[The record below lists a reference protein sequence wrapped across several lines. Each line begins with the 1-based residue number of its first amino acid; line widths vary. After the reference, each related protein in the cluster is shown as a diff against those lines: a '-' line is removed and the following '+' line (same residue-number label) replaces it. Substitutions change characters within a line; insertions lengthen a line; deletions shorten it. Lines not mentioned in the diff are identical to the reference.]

1 MRFPKLYSSIIALT
15 LGGIASAC
23 GPSAADATPT
33 VNPDMIRTEAVAT
46 FAADLTLT
54 ALAMPTDTATPTET
68 PTATATATAEASS
81 TPNLLA
87 TSASLPTSSC
97 FGMAYVADVTIP
109 DNTSMTPGQ
118 SFTKTWRVRN
128 NGSCTWEVGFKLNFI
143 GGNAMG
149 ASSVALTKAV
159 APGAEAEI
167 SVPMTAPTASGS
179 ARGNWRMSTATGTY
193 FGDEIYV
200 LIVVSGSTATAP
212 AASATPT
219 STFTATPVETPLP

>member
-1 MRFPKLYSSIIALT
+1 MKFAKLSSLLIALS

-33 VNPDMIRTEAVAT
+33 INPDMIRTEAIAT
-46 FAADLTLT
+46 FAADLTQT
-54 ALAMPTDTATPTET
+54 ALAMPTETATPTET
-68 PTATATATAEASS
+68 PTPTATATAEASS

-128 NGSCTWEVGFKLNFI
+128 NGTCTWEVGFKLNFI

-179 ARGNWRMSTATGTY
+179 ARGNWRMSTAAGAY

-200 LIVVSGSTATAP
+200 LIVVGGSTATAP

-219 STFTATPVETPLP
+219 NTSAPTETLSS

>member
-1 MRFPKLYSSIIALT
+1 MKLAKLYTLIVALT
-15 LGGIASAC
+15 LGVIAGAC
-23 GPSAADATPT
+23 GPSSADTTPT
-33 VNPDMIRTEAVAT
+33 VHPDMIRTEAVAT
-46 FAADLTLT
+46 FGAELTQT
-54 ALAMPTDTATPTET
+54 ALAMPTET
-68 PTATATATAEASS
+68 PTPTQTPTPTATATAEASS

-97 FGMAYVADVTIP
+97 FGMAFVADVTIP

-118 SFTKTWRVRN
+118 AFTKTWRVRN
-128 NGSCTWEVGFKLNFI
+128 NGTCTWEVGFKLNFI

-159 APGAEAEI
+159 APGADTEI
-167 SVPMTAPTASGS
+167 SVPMTAPSANGS

-200 LIVVSGSTATAP
+200 LIVVGGSTATSTTA

-219 STFTATPVETPLP
+219 STSTATTETP